1 MKLDVSDALSHPGQE
16 YLFSGSQAIA
26 DQEIGGDTVRI
37 DECAVEG
44 VFLSDEDG
52 NISVRG
58 KLRTV
63 AHAPCANCLEDA
75 QAEVENEFDEVFRR
89 NGDMEDNEIFAY
101 EGHEIELDKL
111 VMSYAVMALP
121 IRFLCREDCPG
132 FEYRDPEAVPSIR
145 SQDCSNCFKT
155 MRRCESWLFRR
166 GKSLRLASTAAA
178 PTGSSHCRESA
189 SARSAVR

>member
-16 YLFSGSQAIA
+16 YSFSGTQAIA

-37 DECAVEG
+37 DDCAVGG

-52 NISVRG
+52 NITVRG
-58 KLRTV
+58 KLTTV

-75 QAEVENEFDEVFRR
+75 SAEVGNEFDETFLR

-101 EGHEIELDKL
+101 EGHEIPLDKL

-132 FEYRDPEAVPSIR
+132 FEYRDPEAAPSEPGI
-145 SQDCSNCFKT
+145 QYPFA
-155 MRRCESWLFRR
+155 
-166 GKSLRLASTAAA
+166 GLRQLL
-178 PTGSSHCRESA
+178 EKKQE
-189 SARSAVR
+189 V